1 MLPTDEKIEN
11 VKAQK
16 DEKVARDFSSVDRR
30 QRMLLESRGLPLRQA
45 KERVEDFDE
54 VIMRVDEDWAVQ
66 EATRC
71 IHCPDPAP
79 CQRACPAGNDIS
91 YAVWLIEKGQFLA
104 AADVY
109 RLTSSLPEVCGR
121 ICPQERLCEG
131 ACVRGKKGHLTVP
144 TGALEAFTTHY
155 ERRMRG
161 VKIPVGKFTGKKV
174 AIIGGG
180 PAGLACAEQ
189 LVRMGHWVTIFEA
202 RPAPGGL
209 LTYGIPNFKLP
220 KKVVFDIWDD
230 LLRAG
235 VTFVGNTYI
244 GPTITVEKLFAGG
257 YDAVFL
263 GVGTTVDMA
272 MDVPGANLPGIYK
285 ATDFLVRANV
295 EKDLLPREL
304 CVRPEVGEKVAVIGG
319 GDTASDCLR
328 TALRM
333 GAKDVF
339 CLYRR
344 SEAEMPGGHKDR
356 AMAMEEGAHYHVL
369 TQPVRYIAGPDGKLA
384 QIECVRTVLG
394 EPDASGRRS
403 FSIVEG
409 SDFVLDAD
417 TAIFAIGYKPDPI
430 IGSTTPGVQTSSG
443 GLLLL
448 ADKRTGATHRKGVFT
463 GGDIVT
469 GPQLVVTAMV
479 AGRKAAAA
487 IDRYLGW

>member
-1 MLPTDEKIEN
+1 MALTQQAIE
-11 VKAQK
+11 
-16 DEKVARDFSSVDRR
+16 RDFSSVDRKE
-30 QRMLLESRGLPLRQA
+30 RMALESHGLPLRNA
-45 KERVEDFDE
+45 AERILDFDE
-54 VIMRVDEDWAVQ
+54 VVMRLDEEWAKH
-66 EATRC
+66 EAERC

-79 CQRACPAGNDIS
+79 CQKACPAGNDIS
-91 YAVWLIEKGQFLA
+91 FAVWLIEHGEFIQA
-104 AADVY
+104 AGVY
-109 RLTSSLPEVCGR
+109 RHTSSMPEVCGR

-144 TGALEAFTTHY
+144 TGALEAFTTHF

-161 VKIPVGKFTGKKV
+161 VSIPVGKFTGKKV
-174 AIIGGG
+174 AIIGAG

-189 LVRMGHWVTIFEA
+189 LVRSGHWVTIFDA

-220 KKVVFDIWDD
+220 KKVVFDLWDD

-244 GPTITVEKLFAGG
+244 GPRITVEKLFAGG

-263 GVGTTVDMA
+263 GLGTTVDMSLGI
-272 MDVPGANLPGIYK
+272 PGENLPGVYK

-295 EKDLLPREL
+295 DMELLPHDML
-304 CVRPEVGEKVAVIGG
+304 TPPEIGDRVAVIGG

-333 GAKDVF
+333 GAKEVF

-356 AMAMEEGAHYHVL
+356 AMAVEEGAKYHFL
-369 TQPVRYIAGPDGKLA
+369 TQPVRFIAGADGKLA
-384 QIECVRTVLG
+384 QIECVRTALG
-394 EPDASGRRS
+394 EPDDSGRRK
-403 FSIVEG
+403 FSILEG
-409 SDFVLDAD
+409 SNFIVNAD
-417 TAIFAIGYKPDPI
+417 TAIMAIGYKPDPI
-430 IGSTTPGVQTSSG
+430 ISSTTPGIQTRSG
-443 GLLLL
+443 GLLL
-448 ADKRTGATHRKGVFT
+448 ADERTGATHRKGVFT
-463 GGDIVT
+463 GGDVVT
-469 GPQLVVTAMV
+469 GPHLVVTAMV

>member
-1 MLPTDEKIEN
+1 MATP
-11 VKAQK
+11 AQPL
-16 DEKVARDFSSVDRR
+16 ARDFSGVDRKA
-30 QRMLLESRGLPLRQA
+30 RMALESRGLPLRDPNA
-45 KERVEDFDE
+45 RILDFDE
-54 VIMRVDEDWAVQ
+54 VVMRLEEEWAVY

-79 CQRACPAGNDIS
+79 CQKACPAGNDIS
-91 YAVWLIEKGQFLA
+91 FAVWLIEHGEFIQA
-104 AADVY
+104 ASVY
-109 RLTSSLPEVCGR
+109 RATSSLPEVCGR

-131 ACVRGKKGHLTVP
+131 ACVRSKKGHLTVP
-144 TGALEAFTTHY
+144 TGALEAFSTHF

-161 VKIPVGKFTGKKV
+161 VSIPVGKFTGKKV
-174 AIIGGG
+174 AIIGAG

-189 LVRMGHWVTIFEA
+189 LVRSGHWVTIFDA

-220 KKVVFDIWDD
+220 KKVVFDMWDD

-244 GPTITVEKLFAGG
+244 GPRITVEKLFAGG
-257 YDAVFL
+257 YNAVFL
-263 GVGTTVDMA
+263 GLGTTVDMSLG
-272 MDVPGANLPGIYK
+272 VPGENLPGVYK

-295 EKDLLPREL
+295 DMELLPHDML
-304 CVRPEVGEKVAVIGG
+304 TPPEVGARVAVIGG

-344 SEAEMPGGHKDR
+344 TEAEMPGGHKDR
-356 AMAMEEGAHYHVL
+356 AMAVEEGAKYHFL
-369 TQPVRYIAGPDGKLA
+369 TQPVRFIAGADGKLA
-384 QIECVRTVLG
+384 QIECVRTALG
-394 EPDASGRRS
+394 EPDESGRRR
-403 FSIVEG
+403 FSVLEG
-409 SDFVLDAD
+409 SNFILNAD
-417 TAIFAIGYKPDPI
+417 TAIMAIGYKPDPI
-430 IGSTTPGVQTSSG
+430 ISSTTPGIQTSSG
-443 GLLLL
+443 GLLL
-448 ADKRTGATHRKGVFT
+448 ANERTGATHRKGVFT
-463 GGDIVT
+463 GGDVVT
-469 GPQLVVTAMV
+469 GPHLVVTAMV

>member
-1 MLPTDEKIEN
+1 MTVLEQTE
-11 VKAQK
+11 QTSL
-16 DEKVARDFSSVDRR
+16 RDFSSVDRKA
-30 QRMLLESRGLPLRQA
+30 RMALTSRGLPLRDVE
-45 KERVEDFDE
+45 ERLLDFDE
-54 VIMRVDEDWAVQ
+54 VVMRLDEDWAIY
-66 EATRC
+66 EAQRC

-79 CQRACPAGNDIS
+79 CQKACPAHNDIS
-91 YAVWLIEKGQFLA
+91 YAVWLIENGQFLPA
-104 AADVY
+104 AEVY
-109 RLTSSLPEVCGR
+109 RQTSSLPEVCGR

-131 ACVRGKKGHLTVP
+131 ACVRGKKGNPPVP

-155 ERRMRG
+155 QRRMQG

-180 PAGLACAEQ
+180 PAGIACAEQ
-189 LVRMGHWVTIFEA
+189 LVRLGHWVTIFDA

-209 LTYGIPNFKLP
+209 LIYGIPNFKLP

-244 GPTITVEKLFAGG
+244 GPRITVEKLFAGG

-263 GVGTTVDMA
+263 GLGTTVDMSLE
-272 MDVPGANLPGIYK
+272 VPGHNLPGVYK

-295 EKDLLPREL
+295 EMDLLPHEM
-304 CVRPEVGEKVAVIGG
+304 CSRPEIGRRVAVIGG

-333 GAKDVF
+333 GAEEVF

-356 AMAMEEGAHYHVL
+356 AMAIEEGAKYHFL
-369 TQPVRYIAGPDGKLA
+369 TQPVRFIAGANGKLA
-384 QIECVRTVLG
+384 QIECVRTILG
-394 EPDASGRRS
+394 EPDQSGRRA
-403 FSIVEG
+403 FSMVEG
-409 SDFVLDAD
+409 SNFVLDAD
-417 TAIFAIGYKPDPI
+417 TVILALGYKADPI
-430 IGSTTPGVQTSSG
+430 ISATTPGIQTSSNG
-443 GLLLL
+443 LLL
-448 ADKRTGATHRKGVFT
+448 ADERTGATHRKGVFS
-463 GGDIVT
+463 GGDVVT

-479 AGRKAAAA
+479 AGRKAAVA
-487 IDRYLGW
+487 IDRFLGW